1 VSSEF
6 DRLPPNAAS
15 THAAASVSPMD
26 LKRWSAKLAGGGF
39 ARAVAVLAGG
49 AALGHAITA
58 MSMPVLTRLYTPA
71 DFGVLAV
78 FTAVFAVVAV
88 AACLRYEIAIALPA
102 SDVEAANLLI
112 ISTICA
118 AAVSLLLA
126 AVVLTWAQPLSAWL
140 GTPAIA
146 AYLWLLPLCTLL
158 AGVFA
163 ALQGW
168 LVRQRRFATLARTR
182 VAQSAAAAGTQIAV
196 GAAVTGPFGLVLG
209 PVVNG
214 AAGSIA
220 GLLQCLRASGGP
232 TIKVDATS
240 LRRTAR
246 KYSSFALF
254 STPEA
259 LANSAAIQLPIMLI
273 AALGSGAEAGH
284 LMLAMFV
291 VQAPMSLLGTAVAQV
306 FLAHAPQELRVGRLA
321 AFTADT
327 VGGLMRTGVG
337 PLLCLGLIAPLAFPL
352 VFGDGWQRAGVVTA
366 WLAPWFAVQFLCTPV
381 SMVLHVTQRQR
392 LALLAQLGGLAL
404 RSGAVVGA
412 ALAWDGGLTEAYA
425 VSGVLFYSMYL
436 VAIAHAAGCPLRDFA
451 THALRAAPA
460 VAAWVTLGAA
470 VAAAGWL
477 WSWSA

>member
-1 VSSEF
+1 M
-6 DRLPPNAAS
+6 RLKKGWIAQ
-15 THAAASVSPMD
+15 
-26 LKRWSAKLAGGGF
+26 LAGGGF

-58 MSMPVLTRLYTPA
+58 VSMPVLTRLYTPA

-78 FTAVFAVVAV
+78 FSAVFAVVAV

-102 SDVEAANLLI
+102 SEAEAADLLI
-112 ISTICA
+112 VSTACA

-126 AVVLTWAQPLSAWL
+126 GVVLAWAQPLSAWL
-140 GTPAIA
+140 GTPVIA
-146 AYLWLLPLCTLL
+146 AYLWLLPVCTLL
-158 AGVFA
+158 AGMFA
-163 ALQGW
+163 GLQGW

-196 GAAVTGPFGLVLG
+196 GAAVTGPLGLVLG
-209 PVVNG
+209 PVANG

-220 GLLQCLRASGGP
+220 AILQCRRANFAP
-232 TIKVDATS
+232 TIKADATS
-240 LRRTAR
+240 LCRTAR

-259 LANSAAIQLPIMLI
+259 LANSAAIQVPIMLI
-273 AALGSGAEAGH
+273 AALGSSTEAGH

-306 FLAHAPQELRVGRLA
+306 FLAHAPQELRAGRLA

-327 VGGLMRTGVG
+327 IGGLMRVGVG

-352 VFGDGWQRAGVVTA
+352 VFGDGWGRAGVITA
-366 WLAPWFAVQFLCTPV
+366 WLAPWFAVQLLCTPV
-381 SMVLHVTQRQR
+381 SMVLHVARRQR

-404 RSGAVVGA
+404 RSGAVVAA
-412 ALAWDGGLTEAYA
+412 ALAWGDGLTEAYA
-425 VSGVLFYSMYL
+425 ISGVLFYLLYL
-436 VAIAHAAGCPLRDFA
+436 GVIAHAAGCTSRDLA
-451 THALRAAPA
+451 KHALRAAPA
-460 VAAWVTLGAA
+460 VASWVALGAFAA
-470 VAAAGWL
+470 VAGWL
-477 WSWSA
+477 WSQRA